1 MRLTFGD
8 LTDDLKIASRDLTD
22 VALVS
27 EDTDKDKYDEDEDE
41 DESYLV
47 KKVI

>member
-1 MRLTFGD
+1 MTFGD

-27 EDTDKDKYDEDEDE
+27 G
-41 DESYLV
+41 DESGQLKQTKIV
-47 KKVI
+47 F